1 MLWNVLL
8 KKIHRSR
15 TNKYVIPVRLHKS
28 ARLNN
33 FKPSG
38 LICYYF
44 FPSVFLS
51 FSLFHSRL
59 NFIDRISWL
68 SVLCKNKFPQIKITA
83 QIFPAKTYS
92 RGNTVC
98 SNLNSLHKNTVPRNR
113 VCSITTGLFFWETNT
128 DAHLVLFENMYFYC
142 TYSIK
147 TKILSMLGT
156 GYFLKSQKLIPGKK
170 NQSVL
175 IAKISSRK
183 TQKIANPQGKLLQ
196 KCRSRRYLKKWS
208 VVWSTRARSLFL
220 FPYLHKFRFLR
231 LPL

>member
-1 MLWNVLL
+1 MLL
-8 KKIHRSR
+8 

-83 QIFPAKTYS
+83 QILPAKTYS

-98 SNLNSLHKNTVPRNR
+98 SNLNYTRIQYQEIVSVQSQLV
-113 VCSITTGLFFWETNT
+113 SFFQKNT

-147 TKILSMLGT
+147 MTILPMLGT
-156 GYFLKSQKLIPGKK
+156 GFFLNLSPAGK
-170 NQSVL
+170 
-175 IAKISSRK
+175 
-183 TQKIANPQGKLLQ
+183 T
-196 KCRSRRYLKKWS
+196 
-208 VVWSTRARSLFL
+208 SLS
-220 FPYLHKFRFLR
+220 
-231 LPL
+231 

>member
-1 MLWNVLL
+1 MLL
-8 KKIHRSR
+8 KKIHPSR

-83 QIFPAKTYS
+83 KIYS
-92 RGNTVC
+92 RGNTVF

-113 VCSITTGLFFWETNT
+113 VCSITIGLFFSETNT
-128 DAHLVLFENMYFYC
+128 DAHLVLFENMYFYR

-147 TKILSMLGT
+147 TTIFSMLGT
-156 GYFLKSQKLIPGKK
+156 AYFLKSQTLIPSKK
-170 NQSVL
+170 RPVCPN
-175 IAKISSRK
+175 RK
-183 TQKIANPQGKLLQ
+183 N
-196 KCRSRRYLKKWS
+196 
-208 VVWSTRARSLFL
+208 
-220 FPYLHKFRFLR
+220 
-231 LPL
+231 

>member
-1 MLWNVLL
+1 MLWTVLL
-8 KKIHRSR
+8 

-38 LICYYF
+38 MICYYF

-68 SVLCKNKFPQIKITA
+68 SVLCKNKFPRIKITA

-92 RGNTVC
+92 RGNTVG

-113 VCSITTGLFFWETNT
+113 VCSITTGLFFSEKYWRTLST
-128 DAHLVLFENMYFYC
+128 VWKYRMYFYC

-147 TKILSMLGT
+147 TTISDYQCWVLGT
-156 GYFLKSQKLIPGKK
+156 FWNRK
-170 NQSVL
+170 NWSP
-175 IAKISSRK
+175 ARK
-183 TQKIANPQGKLLQ
+183 T
-196 KCRSRRYLKKWS
+196 
-208 VVWSTRARSLFL
+208 SLS
-220 FPYLHKFRFLR
+220 
-231 LPL
+231 

>member
-1 MLWNVLL
+1 MLL

-83 QIFPAKTYS
+83 KIFPAKIYS
-92 RGNTVC
+92 RGNTAF
-98 SNLNSLHKNTVPRNR
+98 SNLNSLDTIVFLYSC
-113 VCSITTGLFFWETNT
+113 VCSMTISPFFSETNT
-128 DAHLVLFENMYFYC
+128 DAHLALFENMYYYC

-147 TKILSMLGT
+147 TTMFSMLGT
-156 GYFLKSQKLIPGKK
+156 GYFLKSQKLIPSKKK
-170 NQSVL
+170 N
-175 IAKISSRK
+175 
-183 TQKIANPQGKLLQ
+183 
-196 KCRSRRYLKKWS
+196 
-208 VVWSTRARSLFL
+208 SLS
-220 FPYLHKFRFLR
+220 
-231 LPL
+231 